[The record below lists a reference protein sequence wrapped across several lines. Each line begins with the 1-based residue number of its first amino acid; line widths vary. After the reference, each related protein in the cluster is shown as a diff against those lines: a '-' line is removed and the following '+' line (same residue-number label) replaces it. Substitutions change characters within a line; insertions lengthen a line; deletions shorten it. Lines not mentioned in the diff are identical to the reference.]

1 MPAKPPQ
8 QQHGSGGGGV
18 LVAVG
23 ETAFGA
29 YTLPPKQKVTLGRSD
44 DNDVSIN
51 DPSMSREHAV
61 IHFGAD
67 DISIEDLGS
76 TNGTRVRE
84 PAQWTPD
91 LDPRE
96 IAASERQLERGERVR
111 LVSGAIVM
119 LGTVMLMFQAR
130 PTRGR
135 PRRIWPRALFEERV
149 EEECAR
155 AAREKRTFALVRI
168 RLTGATTPTAT
179 IDIDKQLVNARP
191 NAGPQHIAEDILAN
205 ETRAGD
211 VIAADEAGEYDVL
224 MCPAAAADVE
234 DLVGRLEEQFKLRG
248 MSVEVGHALYPRDG
262 RSGDALLARAA
273 KGGTPEIDLPHQIIV
288 RDPQMLALHQL
299 IDRVAP
305 SDVTVLL
312 LGETG
317 VGKEVIADTLH
328 QKSRRAKGPLV
339 RINCA
344 ALPEGLLESELFG
357 HERGAFTGADK
368 AKAGHFE
375 SAQGGTIFLDE
386 VGEIPLSTQVKLLRV
401 LEERK
406 VLRLG
411 ARTPTV
417 VDARIIAATN
427 RELEQ
432 EVAAGRFR
440 QDLFFRLNVF
450 PLDIPPLRERTAEI
464 GPLATAFIAS
474 MCEQMS
480 RRTNPRLDPSALA
493 ALQSYAWPGNIREL
507 RNIMHRAVLLTQGDI
522 ISESHLPLERMG
534 RTLSASTPE
543 RPLPLVLADEAGE
556 RPSRARTLPTK
567 PPPIPAAAAAH
578 ANLKDDVEQMERD
591 RIVAALD
598 ECAGNQTRTATL
610 LGITRRVLLNRL
622 DRYGIPRPRK

>member
-1 MPAKPPQ
+1 M
-8 QQHGSGGGGV
+8 
-18 LVAVG
+18 VAVG

-29 YTLPPKQKVTLGRSD
+29 YTLPPKEKVTIGRSD

-61 IHFGAD
+61 IHFGD
-67 DISIEDLGS
+67 DVSIEDLGS

-96 IAASERQLERGERVR
+96 IAASERQLERGERVP
-111 LVSGAIVM
+111 LVSGSIVM

-130 PTRGR
+130 PARGR

-168 RLTGATTPTAT
+168 RLAGATTPTAT
-179 IDIDKQLVNARP
+179 IDIDKHLVNARP
-191 NAGPQHIAEDILAN
+191 SLGPQHIAEDILAN
-205 ETRAGD
+205 TTRAGD

-224 MCPAAAADVE
+224 LCPAAAADVE
-234 DLVGRLEEQFKLRG
+234 DLVARLEEAFKLRG
-248 MSVEVGHALYPRDG
+248 MNVEIGHALYPRDG
-262 RSGDALLARAA
+262 RSTDALLARAA

-288 RDPQMLALHQL
+288 RDPQMIALHQL
-299 IDRVAP
+299 IDRVAA

-317 VGKEVIADTLH
+317 VGKEVIAETLH
-328 QKSRRAKGPLV
+328 QKSRRAAGPLV

-344 ALPEGLLESELFG
+344 ALPEGLLEGELFG

-368 AKAGHFE
+368 AKIGHFE

-411 ARTPTV
+411 ARAPTS

-427 RELEQ
+427 RDLEQ

-450 PLDIPPLRERTAEI
+450 PLDIPPLRERTSEI
-464 GPLATAFIAS
+464 VPLATVFIAS

-480 RRTNPRLDPSALA
+480 RRTPPRLDPSAVA
-493 ALQSYAWPGNIREL
+493 ALETYAWPGNIREL
-507 RNIMHRAVLLTQGDI
+507 RNIVHRAVLLCHGDVI
-522 ISESHLPLERMG
+522 TEAHLPLERMG
-534 RTLSASTPE
+534 RTLSAATPE
-543 RPLPLVLADEAGE
+543 RALPVVDDRGV
-556 RPSRARTLPTK
+556 RPRALGLPTT
-567 PPPIPAAAAAH
+567 PPPVPAAAAKGA
-578 ANLKDDVEQMERD
+578 ANLKDDVEQLERD
-591 RIVAALD
+591 RIVAALE
-598 ECAGNQTRTATL
+598 ECAGNQTRTAAL